1 MNNISLNSVILIIPY
16 LLYIYINQNYYT
28 LLALLFR
35 ILLPLVFL
43 NFLLAPLPL
52 EEDALTW

>member
-1 MNNISLNSVILIIPY
+1 MNNISLNSVIIIIPY
-16 LLYIYINQNYYT
+16 LVYIYINQNYYT

-43 NFLLAPLPL
+43 NFLLTPLPL
-52 EEDALTW
+52 EEDALT